1 MIGWLEAIALAVFG
15 AGLLGGVHCVAMCGS
30 IVGLACG
37 AGCSSRRDPRRWRL
51 ALAYNAGR
59 ITSYCIGGLL
69 AGAVGQAGVG
79 LRGGIPA
86 QQLAMLAS
94 GIMLCVI
101 ALYLAGMTPVV
112 RGIEAAGSVVWRRV
126 QPWSRQFL
134 PADTF
139 GRAYSLGLAWGWLP
153 CGMVYAMLLTALAT
167 GSAGEGALIMFAFGL
182 GTLPNVL
189 LIAVFFDRIGAALKS
204 RNARLIAGALI
215 AGVGLFSIAQSFQP
229 AAWAHA
235 GIICQWIPGLA
246 GK

>member
-1 MIGWLEAIALAVFG
+1 MIGWLEAIALTAFG
-15 AGLLGGVHCVAMCGS
+15 AGLLGGVHCVAMCGG
-30 IVGLACG
+30 IVGAACG
-37 AGCSSRRDPRRWRL
+37 SKCSSQRDPIRWRL
-51 ALAYNAGR
+51 ALGYNAGR

-69 AGAVGQAGVG
+69 AGAIGQAGIG
-79 LRGGIPA
+79 LRGGMPA

-101 ALYLAGMTPVV
+101 ALYFAGITPVA
-112 RGIEAAGSVVWRRV
+112 RGMEAAGSVIWKRV

-139 GRAYSLGLAWGWLP
+139 GRAYGLGLAWGWLP
-153 CGMVYAMLLTALAT
+153 CGMVYAMLLTALAA
-167 GSAGEGALIMFAFGL
+167 GSAAEGALIMFAFGL

-189 LIAVFFDRIGAALKS
+189 LIAVFFNRIGTALKS
-204 RNARLIAGALI
+204 ATARAVAGVLI
-215 AGVGLFSIAQSFQP
+215 AGVGIFSIAQSFQP

-235 GIICQWIPGLA
+235 GIICQWIPGLS